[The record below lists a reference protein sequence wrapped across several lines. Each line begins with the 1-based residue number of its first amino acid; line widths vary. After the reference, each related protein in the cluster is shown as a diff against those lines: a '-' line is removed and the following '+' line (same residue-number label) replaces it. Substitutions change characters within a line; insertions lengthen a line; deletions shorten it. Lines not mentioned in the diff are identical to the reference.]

1 MFFFSFFCPPSNRKL
16 LPLRMHLTDSLKSL
30 QRKVTVMEVSGDVT
44 MAEKFCAIAL
54 YGLWLLPRISKNNPI
69 CES

>member
-1 MFFFSFFCPPSNRKL
+1 
-16 LPLRMHLTDSLKSL
+16 
-30 QRKVTVMEVSGDVT
+30 MEVSGDVT

-54 YGLWLLPRISKNNPI
+54 YELWLLPRISKNNPI

>member
-1 MFFFSFFCPPSNRKL
+1 
-16 LPLRMHLTDSLKSL
+16 MHLTDSLKSL

-54 YGLWLLPRISKNNPI
+54 YGCGYFREFPRTILSVRAKIPVDLAVKVA
-69 CES
+69 EELDF